1 VILVKSS
8 KYEQIAFFKLL
19 EELADSNDEPFI
31 LEHINH
37 ENFEIKLSALKILKN
52 INIDKFKNIE
62 IRPSD
67 LVYDKIIKFVANN

>member
-1 VILVKSS
+1 
-8 KYEQIAFFKLL
+8 
-19 EELADSNDEPFI
+19 LADSNDEPFI